1 MQKPNEYQK
10 KYIINELCDLIK
22 WHLETID
29 NIKEKYLSVRPLTC
43 QMNLLHDLAVYTKD
57 LDIDPDE
64 WEDIY
69 IIAGERARKEY
80 FNMVKTIKD
89 KQCIAKD

>member
-1 MQKPNEYQK
+1 MQKPNECQK
-10 KYIINELCDLIK
+10 KYIIQSLCDLIK
-22 WHLETID
+22 WHFETMD

-43 QMNLLHDLAVYTKD
+43 EINILHDLAVYTKN

-80 FNMVKTIKD
+80 FSQKD
-89 KQCIAKD
+89 K